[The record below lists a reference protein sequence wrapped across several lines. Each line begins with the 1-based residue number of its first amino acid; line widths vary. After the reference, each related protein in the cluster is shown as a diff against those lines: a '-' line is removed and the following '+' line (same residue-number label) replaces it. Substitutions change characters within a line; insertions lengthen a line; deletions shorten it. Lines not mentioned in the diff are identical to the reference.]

1 MLKLL
6 QLQEREIRDDEIITT
21 HMRQLLML
29 ICDYMTNSL
38 TKVLGI

>member
-6 QLQEREIRDDEIITT
+6 QLQKHEIRDDEIIITYI
-21 HMRQLLML
+21 RQLLML